1 MSERSHQPFRG
12 TKRLK
17 QNILFIHSPYTMNTK
32 RLLSTILLGSFVA
45 LTACSHNRTLPP
57 ENPVDTAVPLA
68 SITLLPIDSP
78 DALSTDN
85 RGVPVFGAVSAGIA
99 NMIMDKFKSAE
110 FNTQHQGYRQ
120 QIGEKFTQALRRE
133 LQALGFTIR
142 VASRSE
148 ISRTEQDDMNMR
160 AFAGHDA
167 MLDVQISEFAM
178 CSRRLRFDYQP
189 MITGSFSL
197 VKPANSEELMSSW
210 FSYGTYA
217 TYTGDGYIESDSRYS
232 FPSFQALMNQ
242 SGLAEEGFDEGIQ
255 KIAANF
261 AKELRKQYK
270 PVVRL
275 TRAEDDARS
284 AGRTITTGASANESR
299 KVSKVV
305 TEPIRSSNIGK

>member
-1 MSERSHQPFRG
+1 LHAFAAWRPKA
-12 TKRLK
+12 TL
-17 QNILFIHSPYTMNTK
+17 NILFIHATYTMIIK
-32 RLLSTILLGSFVA
+32 KLFSTILLGSLVV

-57 ENPVDTAVPLA
+57 EIPVDTAVPLA

-78 DALSTDN
+78 DALFTDN
-85 RGVPVFGAVSAGIA
+85 RGVPVFGAVTAGIA

-110 FNTQHQGYRQ
+110 FNTQHERYRQ

-142 VASRSE
+142 VASRNE
-148 ISRTEQDDMNMR
+148 ISRTDQDDMNMR

-167 MLDVQISEFAM
+167 MLNVQISEFAM

-197 VKPANSEELMSSW
+197 VKPAKSEELMGSW

-217 TYTGDGYIESDSRYS
+217 TYTGDGYIESDSKYS
-232 FPSFQALMNQ
+232 FPSFQSLMDQ
-242 SGLAEEGFDEGIQ
+242 SGLAEEGFDEGIR

-261 AKELRKQYK
+261 AKELRTQYK
-270 PVVRL
+270 PVVRPS
-275 TRAEDDARS
+275 RAEGDARPAGQIITSGTS
-284 AGRTITTGASANESR
+284 AKENR
-299 KVSKVV
+299 KVSKAV
-305 TEPIRSSNIGK
+305 TEPIRSGKISK